1 MAAKNPILSDPE
13 VTARFA
19 ALPPEAR
26 AALYE
31 FTAWLYTYAAGQAE
45 IAWLSKK
52 APMAVYWSAV
62 KAWAFH
68 IRRIVR
74 WRALA

>member
-1 MAAKNPILSDPE
+1 MAAKNPILTDP
-13 VTARFA
+13 VIISRFT

-26 AALYE
+26 EALFE
-31 FTAWLYTYAAGQAE
+31 FTGWLYRYAAAQAE
-45 IAWLSKK
+45 IAWRAKK

-68 IRRIVR
+68 IRRVVKICQ
-74 WRALA
+74 

>member
-1 MAAKNPILSDPE
+1 MAAKNPILTDPAIA
-13 VTARFA
+13 ARFA

-26 AALYE
+26 AALLE
-31 FTAWLYTYAAGQAE
+31 FTAWLYRYAATQAE
-45 IAWLSKK
+45 RAWQSKK

-68 IRRIVR
+68 IRRTVK
-74 WRALA
+74 

>member
-1 MAAKNPILSDPE
+1 MAAKNPILTDPA
-13 VTARFA
+13 VVARFA

-26 AALYE
+26 AALLE
-31 FTAWLYTYAAGQAE
+31 FTGWLYRYAGQQAE
-45 IAWLSKK
+45 LAWSKRK

-68 IRRIVR
+68 IRRVVK
-74 WRALA
+74 